1 MSNSKNK
8 KNSAQDIFLNKE
20 ISLDQTLR
28 PKKLSE
34 FIGQKRIKKSLSV
47 FLKAAKK
54 RRECLEHILFHGPP
68 GIGKTT
74 LAHIIALELK
84 VPIKITSGPAIE
96 RMGDLAAILSSI
108 EDNGVLF
115 IDEIHR
121 LNRQIEEIL
130 YPAMEE
136 RKIDLIL
143 GKGPSAQIMRLDLAP
158 FTLIGATTQYASLSS
173 PLRERF
179 GIVYRLNFYEPE
191 EIEAI
196 VRRSAKIL
204 KVKIKKEAVK
214 QIARRARFTPRIAN
228 RLLKRIRDFA
238 DVENRA
244 IIDSAIAQKAMDI
257 LGIDDFGLDEL
268 DRKILE
274 TILKKFNGGPVGIN
288 TLASAVGEEKA
299 TLEEVYEPFLMRL
312 GFLNRSLRGRVITQK
327 GIAHIQKPPLFELK

>member
-191 EIEAI
+191 EIETI